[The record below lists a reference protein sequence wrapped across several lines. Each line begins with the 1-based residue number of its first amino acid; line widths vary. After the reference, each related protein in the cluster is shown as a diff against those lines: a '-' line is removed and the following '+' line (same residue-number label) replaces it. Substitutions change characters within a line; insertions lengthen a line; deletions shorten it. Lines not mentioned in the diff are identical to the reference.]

1 MSAMK
6 SMIMDAEEQCWDQ
19 VSDII
24 KESEHVSEAMNRASA
39 VFAQAGLIGYLSVS
53 DIDEGV
59 SEMWNEQW
67 SAYV

>member
-1 MSAMK
+1 MGAMK
-6 SMIMDAEEQCWDQ
+6 SMIMDAEEQCWDK
-19 VSDII
+19 VADVV

-59 SEMWNEQW
+59 SEMWAEQV
-67 SAYV
+67 SGSN

>member
-1 MSAMK
+1 
-6 SMIMDAEEQCWDQ
+6 
-19 VSDII
+19 
-24 KESEHVSEAMNRASA
+24 MNRASA